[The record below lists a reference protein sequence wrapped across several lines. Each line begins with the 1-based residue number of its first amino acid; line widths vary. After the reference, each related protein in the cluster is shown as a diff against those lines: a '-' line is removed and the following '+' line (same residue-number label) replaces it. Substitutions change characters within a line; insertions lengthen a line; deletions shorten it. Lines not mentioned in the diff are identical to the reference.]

1 MYSHGGL
8 LGFLSQAQ
16 FLRFPLTRLCLLFTH
31 KYAESQEKMPYYKSG
46 PQDLK
51 AFSTPITS
59 RCFCDPMINLWCYIE
74 GECNIF
80 NVCVPPYQTV
90 DVLKCAIYNKG
101 SSRSFVGY
109 DPMDLTL
116 TKVLYHDLYVNTN
129 ITNGLCWLVTSQVD
143 VKYNEAWEKVKARQY
158 RPTPNDVVL
167 REFDRISE
175 LWPKPHDDDLHVVIS
190 LPRGV
195 DPAFSG
201 AWFFFSPCTW
211 VI

>member
-1 MYSHGGL
+1 
-8 LGFLSQAQ
+8 
-16 FLRFPLTRLCLLFTH
+16 
-31 KYAESQEKMPYYKSG
+31 
-46 PQDLK
+46 
-51 AFSTPITS
+51 
-59 RCFCDPMINLWCYIE
+59 MINLWCYIE

-80 NVCVPPYQTV
+80 KVCVPPYQTV

-109 DPMDLTL
+109 NPMDLTL

-143 VKYNEAWEKVKARQY
+143 VKYNEVWEKVKAGQY

-167 REFDRISE
+167 REFDRISKV
-175 LWPKPHDDDLHVVIS
+175 WPKPPDDDLHLHVVIS

-201 AWFFFSPCTW
+201 AWFFFSHCTC